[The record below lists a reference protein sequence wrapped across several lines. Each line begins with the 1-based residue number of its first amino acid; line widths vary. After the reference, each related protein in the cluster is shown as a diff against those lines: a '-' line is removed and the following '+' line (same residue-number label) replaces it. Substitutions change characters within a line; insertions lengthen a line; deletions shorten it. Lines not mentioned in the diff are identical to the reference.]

1 MPPTLAIARTPI
13 VEESSMMTW
22 TMLQHMIRIENRLEP
37 EFGFFSDDGSI
48 DTDGDPEIIIGD
60 VTVSIQTGTVKLS
73 GKVNFTNGTNPGIIR
88 IRKDSLTGAILDQ
101 SGISV
106 ADETVNLIAV
116 DTAPALSQTY
126 TLTLQRSSGEVAS
139 SVEFRRLIAD
149 NRKR

>member
-37 EFGFFSDDGSI
+37 EFGSYSN
-48 DTDGDPEIIIGD
+48 DTAIPTVSGTEIEIGT

-101 SGISV
+101 SGIGV

-126 TLTLQRSSGEVAS
+126 TLTLQRSGGTNS

>member
-13 VEESSMMTW
+13 VEESAMMTW

-37 EFGFFSDDGSI
+37 EFGSYSN
-48 DTDGDPEIIIGD
+48 DTAIPTVSGTEIEIGT

-101 SGISV
+101 SGIGV

-126 TLTLQRSSGEVAS
+126 TLTLQRSGGTNS